1 MGAEA
6 FDLSINLS
14 ATGQGYKEQ
23 RAEAGGKEAKRIE
36 LVAGFLMGKERVEC
50 RLGKPNWKHESG
62 RPAGPKQV
70 QPMRMG
76 GSQAS
81 QEQLNRV

>member
-1 MGAEA
+1 MEAEA

-14 ATGQGYKEQ
+14 ATGQGYKKQ

-50 RLGKPNWKHESG
+50 RLGKPNWEHNRED
-62 RPAGPKQV
+62 
-70 QPMRMG
+70 
-76 GSQAS
+76 
-81 QEQLNRV
+81 QLGQSRCNP